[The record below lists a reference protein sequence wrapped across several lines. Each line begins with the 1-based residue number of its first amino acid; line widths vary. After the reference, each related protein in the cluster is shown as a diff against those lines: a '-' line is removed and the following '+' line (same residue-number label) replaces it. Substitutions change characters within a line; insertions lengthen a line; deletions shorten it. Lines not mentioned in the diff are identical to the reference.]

1 MLPVIIVTI
10 FIATFCIS
18 VALYLGIVER
28 QQSPK
33 AELKRR
39 LARMAR
45 EGAKEIP
52 DDLRSEIIRE
62 TPASDRLFAR
72 IPMTRDLDRRLDRAG
87 LKMRVSLFVALTV
100 GATLLCALLVALRT
114 GSLLFGLLAASVGPL
129 GARLFLTLKTA
140 QRLDKFT
147 EQFPD
152 ALTMIARSL
161 RAGHSFTSAVSL
173 VGQEFPA
180 PLGELFKNAFDQQ
193 LLGLRITDAL
203 AGMNDRMDSLDLR
216 FFTTVVSINSETGGN
231 LSEVLEKL
239 SMTIRERLRIRR
251 QVRVFTAQGRMSGY
265 VLGALPI
272 VAYLIFN
279 ILDPQYMQALIKDP
293 MGPYILAGAALLQ
306 LIGLLVIRS
315 IIRVK
320 I

>member
-1 MLPVIIVTI
+1 MLLAIIATI
-10 FIATFCIS
+10 FLATFCIS
-18 VALYLGIVER
+18 VALYLFLVER
-28 QQSPK
+28 QQSPR

-39 LARMAR
+39 LQRMAR

-52 DDLRSEIIRE
+52 DELRSEIIRE
-62 TPASDRLFAR
+62 TPSSEKLLAR
-72 IPMTRDLDRRLDRAG
+72 FPLTRDLDRQLDQAGVKIRA
-87 LKMRVSLFVALTV
+87 LLFVSLVAA
-100 GATLLCALLVALRT
+100 GGLLLGLLVTLRT
-114 GSLLFGLLAASVGPL
+114 GFLLFGLCAAAAAPL
-129 GARLFLTLKTA
+129 GARLYLKIRAA

-152 ALTMIARSL
+152 ALTMVARSL
-161 RAGHSFTSAVSL
+161 KAGHSFTSAVSL

-180 PLGELFKNAFDQQ
+180 PLGELFKTAFDQQ

-203 AGMNDRMDSLDLR
+203 SSMNDRIDSLDLR
-216 FFTTVVSINSETGGN
+216 FFTTVVSINAETGGN

-239 SMTIRERLRIRR
+239 SDTIRERLRIRR

-265 VLGALPI
+265 VMGVLPI
-272 VAYLIFN
+272 IAFVAFN
-279 ILDPQYMQALIKDP
+279 ILDPQYEHELIKEP
-293 MGPYILAGAALLQ
+293 MGPYILGAGAALQ
-306 LIGLLVIRS
+306 LVGLLMIRN

>member
-1 MLPVIIVTI
+1 MLLAIIATI
-10 FIATFCIS
+10 FVATFCIS
-18 VALYLGIVER
+18 LALYLALVER

-39 LARMAR
+39 LQRMAR

-52 DDLRSEIIRE
+52 DELRSEIIRE
-62 TPASDRLFAR
+62 TPSSERLLALF
-72 IPMTRDLDRRLDRAG
+72 PMTRDLDRQLDQAG
-87 LKMRVSLFVALTV
+87 LKIRASLFAMLTA
-100 GATLLCALLVALRT
+100 GGALLLALLTSLRT
-114 GSLLFGLLAASVGPL
+114 GYLLFGVLAAAAAPF
-129 GARLFLTLKTA
+129 GARLYLKIKAA

-161 RAGHSFTSAVSL
+161 KAGHSFTSAVSL

-180 PLGELFKNAFDQQ
+180 PLGELFKTSFDQQ

-203 AGMNDRMDSLDLR
+203 ASMNDRIDSLDLR
-216 FFTTVVSINSETGGN
+216 FFTTVVSINAETGGN

-239 SMTIRERLRIRR
+239 SNTIRERLRIRR

-272 VAYLIFN
+272 VAFVAFN
-279 ILDPQYMQALIKDP
+279 ILDPQYEQALIKEP
-293 MGPYILAGAALLQ
+293 MGPYILGAGAALQ
-306 LIGLLVIRS
+306 LTGLLIIRN

>member
-1 MLPVIIVTI
+1 MLLVIIVTI

-39 LARMAR
+39 LQRMAR
-45 EGAKEIP
+45 EGAREIP

-62 TPASDRLFAR
+62 TPASDKLFAR
-72 IPMTRDLDRRLDRAG
+72 FPMTRDLDRRLDRAG
-87 LKMRVSLFVALTV
+87 LKMRVSLFVALTLA
-100 GATLLCALLVALRT
+100 GALLCALLVTLRT
-114 GSLLFGLLAASVGPL
+114 GSVLFGLLGAGVGPL
-129 GARLFLTLKTA
+129 AARFFLTLKTA

-152 ALTMIARSL
+152 ALTMVARSL
-161 RAGHSFTSAVSL
+161 RAGHSFTTAVSL

-180 PLGELFKNAFDQQ
+180 PLGELFKTAFDQQ

-203 AGMNDRMDSLDLR
+203 ASMNDRIDSLDLR
-216 FFTTVVSINSETGGN
+216 FFTTVVSINAETGGN

-265 VLGALPI
+265 VLGVLPI
-272 VAYLIFN
+272 AAYIIFN

-293 MGPYILAGAALLQ
+293 KGPYILAGAAFLQ
-306 LIGLLVIRS
+306 LLGLLVIRN